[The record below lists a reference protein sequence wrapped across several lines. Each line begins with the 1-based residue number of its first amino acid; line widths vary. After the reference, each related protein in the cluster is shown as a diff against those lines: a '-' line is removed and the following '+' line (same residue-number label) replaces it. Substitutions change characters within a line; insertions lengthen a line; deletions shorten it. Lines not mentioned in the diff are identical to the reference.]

1 MKHFFLLITLL
12 ICFLIENKKNENF
25 TQKNDIFKTEV
36 IAK

>member
-1 MKHFFLLITLL
+1 MTRFLKKVTLL

-25 TQKNDIFKTEV
+25 TQKNDIFKAEV